1 MMIRDVSSK
10 ERLITKERRPLTVP
24 RKICSGTGLISR
36 VGSDGN
42 LGSIMVDNARLLAE
56 GDHRSC
62 VSESALA
69 AEGGA
74 GGRGR
79 GGHSSLYDPDPIL
92 PHTFLGDMDGRVFH
106 YVRESNLTIFGKL
119 AGDRD
124 HYLDRFHWHAAEAN
138 YVQSS

>member
-1 MMIRDVSSK
+1 
-10 ERLITKERRPLTVP
+10 
-24 RKICSGTGLISR
+24 
-36 VGSDGN
+36 
-42 LGSIMVDNARLLAE
+42 MVDNARLLAE

-74 GGRGR
+74 GGRG
-79 GGHSSLYDPDPIL
+79 GHSSLYDPEPIL
-92 PHTFLGDMDGRVFH
+92 PHTFLGDVDGCVFH

-119 AGDRD
+119 AGVRD
-124 HYLDRFHWHAAEAN
+124 HYLDRFHAAEAN